1 MKDIQFEK
9 AQEQSKKRGKTLK
22 DKNAL
27 KNVHFSLDTL
37 MRNWQGVFNDGCLNR
52 IPRTEFN
59 VRQVFFMKIGLKKSF
74 RLLKNTR

>member
-37 MRNWQGVFNDGCLNR
+37 MQNWQGVLNDECLNR
-52 IPRTEFN
+52 IPRTEFS
-59 VRQVFFMKIGLKKSF
+59 VRQVFLMEIGRKKSF
-74 RLLKNTR
+74 

>member
-9 AQEQSKKRGKTLK
+9 AQEQSQKRGKTLK

-37 MRNWQGVFNDGCLNR
+37 TQNWWGVLNDGCLNR
-52 IPRTEFN
+52 ILRTEFN
-59 VRQVFFMKIGLKKSF
+59 VRRVFLMNFWLKKSF
-74 RLLKNTR
+74 

>member
-37 MRNWQGVFNDGCLNR
+37 MQNWRGVLNDGCLNR
-52 IPRTEFN
+52 ILRTEFN

-74 RLLKNTR
+74 